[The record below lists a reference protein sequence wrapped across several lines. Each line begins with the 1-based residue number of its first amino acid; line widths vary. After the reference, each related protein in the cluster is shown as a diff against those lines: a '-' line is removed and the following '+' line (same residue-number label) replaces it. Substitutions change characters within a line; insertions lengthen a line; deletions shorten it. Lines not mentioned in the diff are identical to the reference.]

1 MTNYLASS
9 GFLPRT
15 IPGDHWPYYY
25 KRGFR
30 IPDKIRADLSRP
42 DQEFLE
48 DYGYYIESIL
58 VGVINPA
65 NQVQEAFTAGKGPM
79 KLAAHRLWTIWNK
92 LSRLSAGFPEESS
105 PQQAPIR
112 APKPWVGH
120 NEPKTYL
127 KWGRKPF

>member
-15 IPGDHWPYYY
+15 IPVDHWPYYY
-25 KRGFR
+25 KRGFPV
-30 IPDKIRADLSRP
+30 PDKIRADLTRP

-58 VGVINPA
+58 DGVINPA

-92 LSRLSAGFPEESS
+92 ITRLTEGLPEESS
-105 PQQAPIR
+105 HHEAPIR
-112 APKPWVGH
+112 APQRWAGH
-120 NEPKTYL
+120 REPKTYL
-127 KWGRKPF
+127 RWGPKPF